1 MKISLSWI
9 RDYVDIDIDVNQLA
23 DALTMSGLEVE
34 GMTDRYDYLDGVVVG
49 KIIDISPHPNAD
61 KLTVCNVETG
71 GGVRSI
77 VCGASNIRADNL
89 VPVAL
94 PGTKFPSG
102 MVIQDASIRGEM
114 SYGMLCSD
122 AELGLAETS
131 DGILTLSGSLE
142 PGTGIKKALNLT
154 DMVFDIDLTPNR
166 SDCLSFLGI
175 AREIVPIVKK
185 KLKYP
190 DVRLPAG
197 NGPIAGHASVTI
209 EAPDHCLRYAA
220 RIISGVKCGPSPHWL
235 SDRLKSVGLRSVNN
249 VVDVTNFVL
258 MEYGQPLHAFDLDR
272 LDEHRIVVRTASHGE
287 HFTTLDGVDRVLASD
302 MLVICDGTKPV
313 ALGGIMGGLD
323 SEIRTDSRNVLI
335 ESAYFDPA
343 GIRRTARRLGLK
355 SESSHR
361 FERGVDPEGVITA
374 LDRAAQLILE
384 TAGGSLA
391 TGVIDEYPRP
401 CTQEVIQ
408 LSVPE
413 ANRLLGTELSSQQMS
428 GYLASIE
435 LDVRDC
441 NDDRIEVIPPTFRVD
456 LERPVDLIEEIAR
469 LAGYNHISTTYPVA
483 PLISKK
489 PNPRLAYR
497 NNLFDALVGC
507 GFSQIITY
515 SFISPKSADQLSLA
529 SQDSRRRTVQILNP
543 LTEDQAVMRTS
554 LIPGLFATMVHNQNL
569 KNEDLRIFE
578 LGKVFFHTENDSLP
592 DEVEMISGLW
602 TGSRRP
608 ESWHGSGTRVDFFD
622 IKGVVETLVGDLNV
636 GRVRF
641 RKPADH
647 ARIPYLKRGY
657 SAEIFLDDT
666 YLGAVGEVTVD
677 CLRNFDL
684 KTPAF
689 IFDLNFDILCSKISD
704 SKSSKGFSRFP
715 AVTRDLALI
724 LDETVPAA
732 SIIDYLQGLGGELVE
747 DIEIFDAYKGRPI
760 PSGKKSLAFRITY
773 RSPKKTLE
781 DADVNAL
788 HEETCQKVLKRYKA
802 EFRPS

>member
-9 RDYVDIDIDVNQLA
+9 QNYVDIDIDVNQLA

-94 PGTKFPSG
+94 PGTKLPSG
-102 MVIQDASIRGEM
+102 MVIQEASIRGEI

-131 DGILTLSGSLE
+131 DGILILSGSLE

-197 NGPIAGHASVTI
+197 NGPIADHASVTI
-209 EAPDHCLRYAA
+209 KAPDHCFRYAA

-235 SDRLKSVGLRSVNN
+235 SDRLKSVGLRFVNN

-313 ALGGIMGGLD
+313 ALGGIMGGGD
-323 SEIRTDSRNVLI
+323 SEIRTDSKNVLI

-408 LSVPE
+408 LSVSE
-413 ANRLLGTELSSQQMS
+413 A
-428 GYLASIE
+428 
-435 LDVRDC
+435 
-441 NDDRIEVIPPTFRVD
+441 
-456 LERPVDLIEEIAR
+456 
-469 LAGYNHISTTYPVA
+469 
-483 PLISKK
+483 
-489 PNPRLAYR
+489 
-497 NNLFDALVGC
+497 
-507 GFSQIITY
+507 
-515 SFISPKSADQLSLA
+515 
-529 SQDSRRRTVQILNP
+529 
-543 LTEDQAVMRTS
+543 
-554 LIPGLFATMVHNQNL
+554 
-569 KNEDLRIFE
+569 
-578 LGKVFFHTENDSLP
+578 
-592 DEVEMISGLW
+592 
-602 TGSRRP
+602 
-608 ESWHGSGTRVDFFD
+608 
-622 IKGVVETLVGDLNV
+622 
-636 GRVRF
+636 
-641 RKPADH
+641 
-647 ARIPYLKRGY
+647 
-657 SAEIFLDDT
+657 
-666 YLGAVGEVTVD
+666 
-677 CLRNFDL
+677 
-684 KTPAF
+684 
-689 IFDLNFDILCSKISD
+689 
-704 SKSSKGFSRFP
+704 
-715 AVTRDLALI
+715 
-724 LDETVPAA
+724 
-732 SIIDYLQGLGGELVE
+732 
-747 DIEIFDAYKGRPI
+747 
-760 PSGKKSLAFRITY
+760 
-773 RSPKKTLE
+773 
-781 DADVNAL
+781 
-788 HEETCQKVLKRYKA
+788 
-802 EFRPS
+802 